1 MLDGT
6 SVRPGMVTDL
16 EIVDI
21 LTLDLQYMRSV
32 VQLCLIFVIPWTVG
46 RQATLSMG
54 SSRQEQSHVKK
65 KRKKNTRVEV
75 AISSSW
81 GSS

>member
-21 LTLDLQYMRSV
+21 LTLDLQYMR
-32 VQLCLIFVIPWTVG
+32 
-46 RQATLSMG
+46 
-54 SSRQEQSHVKK
+54 VKL
-65 KRKKNTRVEV
+65 VP
-75 AISSSW
+75 
-81 GSS
+81 